1 MEGCICMKFKIKSKL
16 IVAFS
21 LITAILVGLGIY
33 SVSTIQRIN
42 ESSKVIASE
51 WLQRVDYAHSINTL
65 IANFRI
71 AQNKHVTSNF
81 RAEKADIEKQIL
93 RINEDITSNLD
104 AYEKLINSDKDREMF
119 EKIKQEIGQV
129 NTLYEKVR
137 PISMELKREEAEFI
151 TETEG
156 KVIFATLSNRLSLLV
171 RSNRDNAQLASEQA
185 NQLYSRSRYI
195 LIGVI
200 AAAVIFSGTAAIIII
215 LSITLPIGKLKK
227 KLFVLAESGGD
238 LTQKIDIHSKD
249 EIGELASGVNAFI
262 GNIRSIMIDVNKS
275 SENVERAAMHA
286 TGLLGSLK
294 HIVDDTTSTIDKLTM
309 GMEETAATAE
319 EIGASSSDIEQS
331 IESLS
336 TKAQNAALEAGK
348 INERAEQLKQNAL
361 NSSINSK
368 KVYKSTKDRL
378 EIAIM
383 KSKAVEQINVLSNAI
398 LEISDQTNLLALN
411 ASIEAAR
418 AGEFGR
424 GFSVVADEIRKL
436 AEDSKNTVVEIQKVA
451 SAVVD
456 SVENLSDSS
465 KKIMSFIE
473 DTVSKDYDNMASTGE
488 QYSSDAAFVDTLVG
502 EISETTEELTASI
515 ESIISSIDEV
525 STTVNQGA
533 EGTLDMARK
542 VSDIVM
548 KVNEVQDN
556 TNISSNSA
564 KALKEAIGKFKI

>member
-1 MEGCICMKFKIKSKL
+1 MKFKIKSKL

-33 SVSTIQRIN
+33 SVSTIQTIG

-71 AQNKHVTSNF
+71 AQNKHVTSNS
-81 RAEKADIEKQIL
+81 RSEKADIEKQL
-93 RINEDITSNLD
+93 QRINEDIKINMD
-104 AYEKLINSDKDREMF
+104 AYEKLINRDKDREMF
-119 EKIKQEIGQV
+119 EKIKQDIAQV
-129 NTLYEKVR
+129 NDLYEKVR

-185 NQLYSRSRYI
+185 DQLYSKSRYI

-200 AAAVIFSGTAAIIII
+200 AAAVVFSCTAAIAII
-215 LSITLPIGKLKK
+215 LSITSPIGKLKK
-227 KLFVLAESGGD
+227 KLFALAESGGD

-262 GNIRSIMIDVNKS
+262 ENIRTIMIDVNKS
-275 SENVERAAMHA
+275 SENVERAAIQA
-286 TGLLGSLK
+286 TGLLSSLK

-331 IESLS
+331 VESLAN
-336 TKAQNAALEAGK
+336 KAQNAALEAGK
-348 INERAEQLKQNAL
+348 INERAVQLKQNAV
-361 NSSINSK
+361 NSSTNSM

-378 EIAIM
+378 ETAIM
-383 KSKAVEQINVLSNAI
+383 KSKAVEQINILSNAI

-451 SAVVD
+451 LAVVD

-465 KKIMSFIE
+465 KRIMSFIE
-473 DTVSKDYDNMASTGE
+473 DTVSTDYDNMASTGE

-502 EISETTEELTASI
+502 EISGTTEELTASI